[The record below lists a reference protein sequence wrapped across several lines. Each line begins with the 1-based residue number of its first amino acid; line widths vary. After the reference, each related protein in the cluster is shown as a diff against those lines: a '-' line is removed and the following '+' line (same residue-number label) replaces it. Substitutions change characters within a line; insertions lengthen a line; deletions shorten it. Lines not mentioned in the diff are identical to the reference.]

1 MTKAKFE
8 KAITKL
14 AEIMEVS
21 REQVASDLAKKNPVR
36 WYMVEEIA
44 KTL

>member
-1 MTKAKFE
+1 MNKAKFE

-21 REQVASDLAKKNPVR
+21 REKVASDLAKKHHVR